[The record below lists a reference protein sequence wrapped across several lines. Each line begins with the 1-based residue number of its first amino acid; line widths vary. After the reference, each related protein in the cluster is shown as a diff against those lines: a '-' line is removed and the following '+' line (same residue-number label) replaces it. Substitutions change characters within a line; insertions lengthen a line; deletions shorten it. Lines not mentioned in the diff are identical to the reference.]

1 MAGRDALAA
10 AGDCF
15 AFVTVKNSGHDD
27 LFAPFAVFLVPSLGF
42 SAASIGL
49 QFWLLKRRAV
59 RRTAKLQGLQLQAG
73 QSRRID
79 FGLLCDRFVLRRR
92 QQRHEE
98 LKSANDAE
106 RYEAYIHIV
115 LALTEV
121 RFGLL
126 PVSTAPVQSSL
137 GCWQDVPFC
146 ALNTILLE
154 RTVRSRNDATLLPA
168 HRLCSDEYDTSF
180 LMLLLVLLTSAGML
194 VYKAMHLLALP
205 RVWAEH
211 ERLAAEAAELEEC
224 RAAIDRRMGALA
236 SETGP
241 SATVRLYGRPAELE
255 QQPIGDS
262 GPMGDAV
269 IATDHGGASQ
279 WVPSRLAVSGEHA
292 VAADPE
298 LEALSFAVSCA
309 HGAAAD
315 PELEVAGKDREMV
328 GRSDPHVRDTACP
341 THARAS
347 AN

>member
-1 MAGRDALAA
+1 MRRSRHAAPGLCVTGRHALAA

-59 RRTAKLQGLQLQAG
+59 RRTAKLQGLQLQAR

-79 FGLLCDRFVLRRR
+79 FRLLCDRFVLHRR

-106 RYEAYIHIV
+106 RYEAYIYIV

-121 RFGLL
+121 RFVLL
-126 PVSTAPVQSSL
+126 PVSTAPLQSSL

-146 ALNTILLE
+146 VLNTILLE

-168 HRLCSDEYDTSF
+168 QRLCSDEYDTSF
-180 LMLLLVLLTSAGML
+180 LMLLLVLLTSVGML

-211 ERLAAEAAELEEC
+211 ERLAAEAAELAEC
-224 RAAIDRRMGALA
+224 QAAIDRRMGALA
-236 SETGP
+236 SVDSGP
-241 SATVRLYGRPAELE
+241 PSPTVRPNRRPAELE
-255 QQPIGDS
+255 QPIGDS
-262 GPMGDAV
+262 GPLGAAK
-269 IATDHGGASQ
+269 IATDIGGAAQ
-279 WVPSRLAVSGEHA
+279 WVPFRLAVSGGEHA

-298 LEALSFAVSCA
+298 LEVS
-309 HGAAAD
+309 
-315 PELEVAGKDREMV
+315 GKDREI
-328 GRSDPHVRDTACP
+328 VRD
-341 THARAS
+341 
-347 AN
+347 

>member
-49 QFWLLKRRAV
+49 KFWLLKRRAV

-79 FGLLCDRFVLRRR
+79 FRLLCDRFLLHRR

-98 LKSANDAE
+98 LKSANDAA
-106 RYEAYIHIV
+106 RYEAYTYIG
-115 LALTEV
+115 LAFTEV

-126 PVSTAPVQSSL
+126 LVSTAPAQSCL
-137 GCWQDVPFC
+137 GYWQDVPFC
-146 ALNTILLE
+146 VLNTILLE
-154 RTVRSRNDATLLPA
+154 RTVQSRNNPKLLPA
-168 HRLCSDEYDTSF
+168 QRLCSDEYDTSF
-180 LMLLLVLLTSAGML
+180 LMLLLVLLTSVGML

-224 RAAIDRRMGALA
+224 QAVIGRRMGALA

-255 QQPIGDS
+255 QQPTGDS
-262 GPMGDAV
+262 EPIGV
-269 IATDHGGASQ
+269 VEIATDHGGASQ
-279 WVPSRLAVSGEHA
+279 WVPFRLSVSGEHA

-298 LEALSFAVSCA
+298 LEVS
-309 HGAAAD
+309 
-315 PELEVAGKDREMV
+315 GKDREI
-328 GRSDPHVRDTACP
+328 VRD
-341 THARAS
+341 
-347 AN
+347 

>member
-49 QFWLLKRRAV
+49 KFWLLKRRAV

-79 FGLLCDRFVLRRR
+79 FRLLCDRFVLYRR

-98 LKSANDAE
+98 LKSANDAA
-106 RYEAYIHIV
+106 RYEAYTYIG
-115 LALTEV
+115 LAFTEV

-126 PVSTAPVQSSL
+126 PVSTAPAQSCL
-137 GCWQDVPFC
+137 GYWQDVPFC
-146 ALNTILLE
+146 VLNTILLE

-168 HRLCSDEYDTSF
+168 QRLCSDEYDTSF

-211 ERLAAEAAELEEC
+211 VRLAAEAAELEEC

-236 SETGP
+236 SVDAGP
-241 SATVRLYGRPAELE
+241 SELE

-328 GRSDPHVRDTACP
+328 GRSDPHVQGTACP
-341 THARAS
+341 TLARAS

>member
-1 MAGRDALAA
+1 
-10 AGDCF
+10 
-15 AFVTVKNSGHDD
+15 VTVKNSGHDD

-79 FGLLCDRFVLRRR
+79 FRLLCDRFVLHRR

-98 LKSANDAE
+98 LKSANDAA
-106 RYEAYIHIV
+106 RYEAYTYIV
-115 LALTEV
+115 LALAEV

-146 ALNTILLE
+146 VLNTILLD
-154 RTVRSRNDATLLPA
+154 RTVRSRSDVTLLHA
-168 HRLCSDEYDTSF
+168 QRLCSDEYDSNSF
-180 LMLLLVLLTSAGML
+180 LMLLLVLLTSVGML
-194 VYKAMHLLALP
+194 VYKAMHLVALP

-236 SETGP
+236 SVDTGP
-241 SATVRLYGRPAELE
+241 PASVRLYGRPAELE

-262 GPMGDAV
+262 EPKGVAE
-269 IATDHGGASQ
+269 IATDHGGAAQ

-292 VAADPE
+292 
-298 LEALSFAVSCA
+298 
-309 HGAAAD
+309 AAAD
-315 PELEVAGKDREMV
+315 LELEVSSKDREI
-328 GRSDPHVRDTACP
+328 VRD
-341 THARAS
+341 
-347 AN
+347 